1 MDDPVTVTSALTTG
15 VGQAVTNAQDAIIAV
30 LPQALILM
38 GVILGI
44 SVGVRL
50 FRSIAKRG

>member
-1 MDDPVTVTSALTTG
+1 MDDPVTVAGTLTTG
-15 VGQAVTNAQDAIIAV
+15 VTAAVTNAQDAIVAV

-44 SVGVRL
+44 KVGIRI
-50 FRSIAKRG
+50 FKRFAK

>member
-44 SVGVRL
+44 TVGVNL
-50 FRSIAKRG
+50 FRKIARRG